1 MVNIK
6 TVTSCPAPGIVLELH
21 SLIQLI
27 ETFHCNVPGRKG
39 FLTLGNVFRSPG
51 QPVVFLSHS
60 PNRYNMISYLFT
72 NRLSHLNLIEVKNVT
87 FSQGKFL
94 INLKIE
100 IMPEVECLYTAE
112 ISFNIFCLNPFIISQ
127 SSVGS
132 CCPAVATKYYSNS
145 DLRKKK
151 QASLESL

>member
-6 TVTSCPAPGIVLELH
+6 TVTSCPAPARVRAYKSTRLH

-27 ETFHCNVPGRKG
+27 ETFHCNVPSRKG

-51 QPVVFLSHS
+51 SSVVFLSHS

-87 FSQGKFL
+87 FSQGKF
-94 INLKIE
+94 
-100 IMPEVECLYTAE
+100 
-112 ISFNIFCLNPFIISQ
+112 
-127 SSVGS
+127 
-132 CCPAVATKYYSNS
+132 
-145 DLRKKK
+145 
-151 QASLESL
+151 